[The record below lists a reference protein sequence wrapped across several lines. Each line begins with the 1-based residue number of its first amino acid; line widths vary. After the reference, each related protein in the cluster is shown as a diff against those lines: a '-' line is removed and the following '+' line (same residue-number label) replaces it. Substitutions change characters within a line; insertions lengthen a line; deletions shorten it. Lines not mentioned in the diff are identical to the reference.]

1 MDFSRNYYV
10 SYVYI
15 CFMFL
20 IINHVDYVE
29 NLLKTLFY
37 KGFAVEKGVKISKIN
52 FWNKNNK
59 SNLLLWK

>member
-1 MDFSRNYYV
+1 MDFNRNYYV

-29 NLLKTLFY
+29 NLLKALFC
-37 KGFAVEKGVKISKIN
+37 KGFMLGKGVKI
-52 FWNKNNK
+52 NKK
-59 SNLLLWK
+59 

>member
-1 MDFSRNYYV
+1 MDFNKNYYV

-29 NLLKTLFY
+29 NLLKALSY
-37 KGFAVEKGVKISKIN
+37 QGFMVGKGVKI
-52 FWNKNNK
+52 NKK
-59 SNLLLWK
+59 